1 MTKKRLKM
9 GNSREI
15 RKAINRI
22 ANMVLNNQL
31 DPKAANCVLYA
42 CNIALGAIRVDD
54 LESRLIE
61 LERLVEENDE

>member
-1 MTKKRLKM
+1 MAKRLKM
-9 GNSREI
+9 GSSREI

-22 ANMVLNNQL
+22 ANMVLNDEL

-54 LESRLIE
+54 LESRLTE
-61 LERLVEENDE
+61 LEQLVEENNG